1 VDPDAPRLDRI
12 EALLRSRNLGAA
24 EHAARQFTTA
34 RPDRVEGHVLL
45 GRCLQLGGRFEA
57 ALSAVAAAER
67 CVPRHPANRLLY
79 IECLVGSGSLE
90 RALQELQ
97 SLAADADGDARVLQD
112 VGAVYSHLN
121 RHVEAER
128 CYGRAVAL
136 APRDPRALYNW
147 ATCLIALGRLSDAEE
162 QLTRVI
168 ALAPTDYDAEYNR
181 STLRQQTPE
190 HNHVAELELKL
201 ACSDLSPPA
210 RVALGYALA
219 KELEDLGRHDESFA
233 ALTGA
238 AATRRRQL
246 SYRVEEDLAAMA
258 EIAREFGAA
267 YCGAEACARGG
278 GWPDARPLFIVGL
291 PRSGTTLVDRI
302 LSSHSRVRSRGESS
316 ELAAAVLQ
324 IAGSAAVVAPSGASA
339 KLGLI
344 RRAARV
350 DPAAIGR
357 AYCERLPDDSHQHP
371 SPARLIDKTPLNF
384 LYVGLIARALPNA
397 TIVHVRRGP
406 LDVCYAMY
414 KTLFRMAYPFSY
426 DLQDLARYYLAYARL
441 LQHWRTQL
449 GHRLIEIDYEELVAD
464 QASVTRRL
472 LGACALPWEDACL
485 DFHRNESPSLTAS
498 AAQVRR
504 PLYTSSVGLWR
515 RYEAQLQ
522 PLVRALRAGGVAVP

>member
-1 VDPDAPRLDRI
+1 VDPEATRLDRI

-24 EHAARQFTTA
+24 EHAARQFTAA

-45 GRCLQLGGRFEA
+45 GRCLQLSGRLDA

-67 CVPRHPANRLLY
+67 CVPGHPSNRLLH
-79 IECLVGSGSLE
+79 IECLVGQASTE
-90 RALQELQ
+90 RALRELQ
-97 SLAADADGDARVLQD
+97 SLAADASGDPRVLQD

-136 APRDPRALYNW
+136 APRDPRAIYNW
-147 ATCLIALGRLSDAEE
+147 ATCLIALGRLRDAEQ

-168 ALAPTDYDAEYNR
+168 ALARDDYDAQYNR

-190 HNHVAELELKL
+190 NNHVAELELAL
-201 ACSDLSPPA
+201 SRGDRSPPA
-210 RVALGYALA
+210 RVALGFALA

-233 ALTGA
+233 ALAAA

-246 SYRVEEDLAAMA
+246 SYRVEEDLAAM
-258 EIAREFGAA
+258 EQIAREFGAA
-267 YCGAEACARGG
+267 YCGPEARARGG

-302 LSSHSRVRSRGESS
+302 LSSHSSVVSRGESS

-324 IAGSAAVVAPSGASA
+324 IAGSAAAATPSAGSD

-344 RRAARV
+344 RRAARIF
-350 DPAAIGR
+350 PGAIGK
-357 AYCERLPDDSHQHP
+357 AYCARLPEPNVQRP
-371 SPARLIDKTPLNF
+371 PGRLIDKTPLNF
-384 LYVGLIARALPNA
+384 LYVGLIARALPDA

-426 DLQDLARYYLAYARL
+426 DLEDLARYYLAYARL

-449 GHRLIEIDYEELVAD
+449 GARLIEIDYEELVAD
-464 QASVTRRL
+464 QASATRRL
-472 LGACALPWEDACL
+472 LAACSLPWEDACL
-485 DFHRNESPSLTAS
+485 EFHRNDSPTLTAS

-504 PLYTSSVGLWR
+504 PLYASSVGLWR
-515 RYEAQLQ
+515 RYEAGLQ
-522 PLVRALRAGGVAVP
+522 PLVRALRAGGVTVP

>member
-1 VDPDAPRLDRI
+1 MDPEANRLDRI
-12 EALLRSRNLGAA
+12 EALLRSRNLSAA
-24 EHAARQFTTA
+24 EHAARQFTAA

-45 GRCLQLGGRFEA
+45 GRCLQLSGRLEA
-57 ALSAVAAAER
+57 AIHAVAAAER
-67 CVPRHPANRLLY
+67 CVPGHPASRLLH
-79 IECLVGSGSLE
+79 IECLAGQGATE
-90 RALQELQ
+90 RALLELQ
-97 SLAADADGDARVLQD
+97 SLAADASGDPRVLQD

-121 RHVEAER
+121 RHAEAER
-128 CYGRAVAL
+128 CYGRAVTL
-136 APRDPRALYNW
+136 APGDPRARYNW
-147 ATCLIALGRLSDAEE
+147 ATCLIALGRLRDAEE

-168 ALAPTDYDAEYNR
+168 ALAPADHDAHYNR

-190 HNHVAELELKL
+190 NNHVAELEVAL
-201 ACSDLSPPA
+201 ARSDSSPPA

-219 KELEDLGRHDESFA
+219 KELEDLGRHEDSFV
-233 ALTGA
+233 ALSAA

-246 SYRVEEDLAAMA
+246 SYRVEEDLAAM
-258 EIAREFGAA
+258 EQIARQFGAG
-267 YCGAEACARGG
+267 YCGPAPRARGG

-302 LSSHSRVRSRGESS
+302 LSSHSAVTSCGESS
-316 ELAAAVLQ
+316 NLAAAVLQ
-324 IAGSAAVVAPSGASA
+324 IAGNAAGAASSGSSD

-344 RRAARV
+344 RRAASV
-350 DPAAIGR
+350 YPAEIGK
-357 AYCERLPDDSHQHP
+357 AYCARLPPTMP
-371 SPARLIDKTPLNF
+371 SRPAGRLIDKTPLNF

-426 DLQDLARYYLAYARL
+426 DLDDLVRYYLAYARL

-449 GHRLIEIDYEELVAD
+449 GARLIEIDYEELVAE

-472 LGACALPWEDACL
+472 LCACELPWEDACL
-485 DFHRNESPSLTAS
+485 DFHRNDSPTLTAS

-504 PLYTSSVGLWR
+504 PLYASSVGLWR